1 MIIKNGV
8 LEKVTL
14 DDIVNG
20 EANIPNEVKKISEYA
35 FEGCFSLKKI
45 KIPESVTEIE
55 SHAFHRCISL
65 TEINIPKT
73 VTKMGD
79 YVFEECSSLQ
89 NIHVSEENSQ
99 YRSIDGVLFSKDSTK
114 IIKYPEGKNGK
125 FIIPEGVTQITNSA
139 FYDSN
144 RLTEIYIPGE
154 LTTIDANIFW
164 RCSSLENINVSEE
177 NSQYRSI
184 DGVLFSKD
192 LTKIIK
198 YPAGKRG
205 KYKIP
210 ETVSQIGESAF
221 EGCMYLTEIDIP
233 ETVKEIENDT
243 FRDCIGL
250 KKIKIP
256 KDVIKIGDRVFGNCT
271 YLTDIELPEG
281 ITQIGDSAF
290 YACRNLKKIN
300 IPKGVTEIG
309 YWAFKGCKRLK
320 KVNLPEGLV
329 KIEDELFEGCESL
342 TEVEIPKSVTVIGE
356 YAFAGCSNL
365 SQIELPQELTII
377 GNNAFEGCK
386 RLIEINIPD
395 KVAKIGYDVFEDCDN
410 LTIRINPNKEY
421 LLFDLYSE
429 YPSKVDKT
437 IMFGNDLDRFY
448 EIKSKRNFSAGN
460 EEVMDQIFHKIIFS
474 LGIEEFEKI
483 INDMDVKEIQL
494 QVMFR
499 RSTCTIFRKI

>member
-154 LTTIDANIFW
+154 LTTIDANIF
-164 RCSSLENINVSEE
+164 
-177 NSQYRSI
+177 
-184 DGVLFSKD
+184 
-192 LTKIIK
+192 
-198 YPAGKRG
+198 
-205 KYKIP
+205 
-210 ETVSQIGESAF
+210 
-221 EGCMYLTEIDIP
+221 
-233 ETVKEIENDT
+233 
-243 FRDCIGL
+243 
-250 KKIKIP
+250 
-256 KDVIKIGDRVFGNCT
+256 
-271 YLTDIELPEG
+271 
-281 ITQIGDSAF
+281 
-290 YACRNLKKIN
+290 
-300 IPKGVTEIG
+300 
-309 YWAFKGCKRLK
+309 
-320 KVNLPEGLV
+320 
-329 KIEDELFEGCESL
+329 
-342 TEVEIPKSVTVIGE
+342 
-356 YAFAGCSNL
+356 
-365 SQIELPQELTII
+365 
-377 GNNAFEGCK
+377 
-386 RLIEINIPD
+386 
-395 KVAKIGYDVFEDCDN
+395 
-410 LTIRINPNKEY
+410 
-421 LLFDLYSE
+421 
-429 YPSKVDKT
+429 
-437 IMFGNDLDRFY
+437 
-448 EIKSKRNFSAGN
+448 
-460 EEVMDQIFHKIIFS
+460 
-474 LGIEEFEKI
+474 
-483 INDMDVKEIQL
+483 
-494 QVMFR
+494 
-499 RSTCTIFRKI
+499 